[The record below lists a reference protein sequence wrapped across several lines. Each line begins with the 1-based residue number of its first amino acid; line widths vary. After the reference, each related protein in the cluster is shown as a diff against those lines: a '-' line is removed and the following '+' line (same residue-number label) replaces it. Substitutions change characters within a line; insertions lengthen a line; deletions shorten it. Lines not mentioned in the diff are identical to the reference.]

1 MIDLSPF
8 TVTEITYALHTTRTF
23 AASVR
28 RDKENVSARTLLL
41 LAVHFDTEVE
51 SFVPDAA
58 FYIPPTPEPRLRP
71 NLTAVRAL
79 QFDYAALQ
87 AATGITK
94 RQLSHPSVPNLLK
107 LARYCGV
114 PLDSLLTVE

>member
-8 TVTEITYALHTTRTF
+8 TVTEITNALHTTRTF

-28 RDKENVSARTLLL
+28 CDKENVSARTLLL

-58 FYIPPTPEPRLRP
+58 FYIPTPEPRLRP

-94 RQLSHPSVPNLLK
+94 RHLFRPSVSNLLK